1 MNQLNGRNESFFWTF
16 FKSGY
21 NRSITKIK
29 REVTMKELN
38 IFKGMKSKALGHGK
52 IQVTIQGRSKVI
64 NECEF
69 DELQAHIYALKHTK
83 RIEEV

>member
-1 MNQLNGRNESFFWTF
+1 
-16 FKSGY
+16 
-21 NRSITKIK
+21 
-29 REVTMKELN
+29 MKELK